1 MCKKC
6 LLSRHLQKMSFVKT
20 FAKNVFCQDICKKCL
35 LSRHWQMSFVK
46 TSTEVVLYQSFVKNG
61 LLFKPLTAFCQGYKG
76 ALGPPYLLSRYV
88 FLTSWCLPWSR
99 SCWPWP
105 SALLFHPSVP
115 LIFQLLCTPSPWP
128 LPGLCLASSFAAM
141 P

>member
-1 MCKKC
+1 MTQCLLLRHVQKKF
-6 LLSRHLQKMSFVKT
+6 LSRHLQKMSCVKT
-20 FAKNVFCQDICKKCL
+20 FAKKCL

-46 TSTEVVLYQSFVKNG
+46 TSTEVVLHQSFVKNG

-76 ALGPPYLLSRYV
+76 PLGPPYLLSRYV

-105 SALLFHPSVP
+105 SALLFYPSVP

-128 LPGLCLASSFAAM
+128 LPDLCLASSFAAM